1 MHHLLLLL
9 NVSWG
14 HAANCCL
21 ERAKY
26 PADTFVHPPQ
36 TNEEYDAPTNC
47 QLDTLCWTRFEN
59 KCSTN
64 ANNNEEGEELP
75 SRTFKQTIRVPPPRP
90 SNLCKK
96 VWKSRK
102 YTPEKISQ
110 QIEFIAGGCQHNDT
124 TYQSMLK
131 EAYKECKKEILDP
144 ESSLNQSNSH
154 KHIWVAHGLIGS
166 FTFGILVPLSVAS
179 SYVKDVL
186 VPHHWMYL
194 QGYINLLVIIT
205 VSIAIGT
212 MHSMG
217 RVGETHSKERHHIVG
232 LLLLLLVSLQT
243 AVNAFLRRPRR
254 VVDTMADNE
263 EDEGEVLF
271 VKTSGTYWKYINV
284 FFGLLIFG
292 LGSSQIHAGIE
303 LFTTRYGT
311 ANWGKYI
318 YNVWFVLL
326 IICVWVRIRG
336 LIKYAG
342 PSSMSTAST
351 EVQLPPYD
359 PVDQQD
365 ERSSSGNNGHIW
377 TNVT

>member
-1 MHHLLLLL
+1 M
-9 NVSWG
+9 
-14 HAANCCL
+14 
-21 ERAKY
+21 
-26 PADTFVHPPQ
+26 
-36 TNEEYDAPTNC
+36 
-47 QLDTLCWTRFEN
+47 DTLCWTRFEN
-59 KCSTN
+59 KCSTDN
-64 ANNNEEGEELP
+64 NNNNEEGEVQP

-110 QIEFIAGGCQHNDT
+110 QIEFISGGCQHNDT
-124 TYQSMLK
+124 TYLSMLK
-131 EAYKECKKEILDP
+131 EAYAECSAEILNP
-144 ESSLNQSNSH
+144 ESSLNQKNSH
-154 KHIWVAHGLIGS
+154 RHIWVAHGLMGL
-166 FTFGILVPLSVAS
+166 FTFGILIPISVFS
-179 SYVKDVL
+179 SYFKDVL
-186 VPHHWMYL
+186 VPHHWMIL

-217 RVGETHSKERHHIVG
+217 SVGEAHSKERHHIVG

-243 AVNAFLRRPRR
+243 AVNAFLRPRR

-271 VKTSGTYWKYINV
+271 VKKSGTYWKYINV
-284 FFGLLIFG
+284 LFGLLIFA
-292 LGSSQIHAGIE
+292 LGASQIHAGIK
-303 LFTTRYGT
+303 LFANRYGT
-311 ANWGKYI
+311 GNWGKYI

-336 LIKYAG
+336 RIVNYAR
-342 PSSMSTAST
+342 PSSMSSTAST

-365 ERSSSGNNGHIW
+365 ERSSNSSNNGHIW
-377 TNVT
+377 TNIT